1 MANKPVKLTKIK
13 WPNLTKLKKAKK
25 TILTDINTMNEINL
39 LFN

>member
-1 MANKPVKLTKIK
+1 MAVKIK
-13 WPNLTKLKKAKK
+13 LPKLGKKAKK